1 MTVFGLSKRQSSSL
15 IVMVVIATL
24 AWGLVGFVLICLMQ
38 LVSMQGFAKESLHKH
53 GIAEIQAS
61 RLGGAITILGGVL
74 LLAILTSL
82 GIIGL
87 GEGPLNIDWFAW
99 IAVIGCVALG
109 LVEDFRNNSL
119 SPRVRLGAK
128 AIIWG
133 FVLWQWPMLVPSSI
147 GAPVIDQLLS
157 IPALAFLLCLVFCV
171 GFINAVNMA
180 DGANG
185 LVASIVVMANIVF
198 YKELGGVGF
207 VTVVTVFSVFLIFNV
222 ISGSLFLGDAGAYGA
237 AACLLITSLFCY
249 AEGYASLSFLA
260 SLLCYPCLDLLISIT
275 RRLVKRISITMP
287 DNEHLHNRIHYQ
299 YRKVFDSHNMANSAA
314 GLTVAGASSGVVLCI
329 YLVDWLP
336 ITSDQWSMV
345 FVAQCVLYGVVYY
358 LTGKPASEREAN

>member
-1 MTVFGLSKRQSSSL
+1 
-15 IVMVVIATL
+15 
-24 AWGLVGFVLICLMQ
+24 
-38 LVSMQGFAKESLHKH
+38 MQGFAKESLHKH

-198 YKELGGVGF
+198 YKELGGIGF
-207 VTVVTVFSVFLIFNV
+207 ITVVTAFSIFLIFNV
-222 ISGSLFLGDAGAYGA
+222 ISGRLFLGDAGAYGA
-237 AACLLITSLFCY
+237 GACLLIASLFCY
-249 AEGYASLSFLA
+249 AESYASLSFLA
-260 SLLCYPCLDLLISIT
+260 ALLCYPCLDLLFSVTRRFVKNRSIT
-275 RRLVKRISITMP
+275 LP
-287 DNEHLHNRIHYQ
+287 DNDHLHNRIHCQ
-299 YRKVFDSHNMANSAA
+299 YCKVFNSQNMANSAA
-314 GLTVAGASSGVVLCI
+314 GLTVAGMSSGVVLFA
-329 YLVDWLP
+329 YLAEWIP
-336 ITSDQWSMV
+336 ITSDKWLIV
-345 FVAQCVLYGVVYY
+345 FAAQSVLYVVAYY
-358 LTGKPASEREAN
+358 LTGKSARELAVI